1 MKTDKKNM
9 LSLGQRLKEARQSAG
24 YTQEEMG
31 ELIGVSRSAIARW
44 ETGEIEPRL
53 SHLVD
58 AARLLKVST
67 DDLLGVEEKEDDI
80 SRTLSAGA
88 RKALK
93 ELIKEL
99 SKTK

>member
-1 MKTDKKNM
+1 
-9 LSLGQRLKEARQSAG
+9 
-24 YTQEEMG
+24 MG

-67 DDLLGVEEKEDDI
+67 DDLLGVEEKEKGKKENFVMTQSIMRLLRELAKEIQILDDLFE
-80 SRTLSAGA
+80 R
-88 RKALK
+88 
-93 ELIKEL
+93 
-99 SKTK
+99 